1 MLLDAAK
8 IQKNRYLKNFSLTKN
23 TELYPFLPHL
33 IFINYQKHTSLLK
46 SHIFANENVITNLNI

>member
-33 IFINYQKHTSLLK
+33 NLINYQKYPSLLK
-46 SHIFANENVITNLNI
+46 KP

>member
-33 IFINYQKHTSLLK
+33 NLINY
-46 SHIFANENVITNLNI
+46 

>member
-1 MLLDAAK
+1 MLLDDAK

-33 IFINYQKHTSLLK
+33 NLINY
-46 SHIFANENVITNLNI
+46 

>member
-8 IQKNRYLKNFSLTKN
+8 IQNNSYLKNFSLTKN

-33 IFINYQKHTSLLK
+33 IFINYQKYPSLIK
-46 SHIFANENVITNLNI
+46 KP

>member
-8 IQKNRYLKNFSLTKN
+8 IQNNSYLKNFSLKN

-33 IFINYQKHTSLLK
+33 IFINYQKISK
-46 SHIFANENVITNLNI
+46 FNKKPYIVSIA